1 MVAAT
6 PGLVSAAATKP
17 PYTTRL
23 TTSIRPYSLRSRG
36 ETSWRGDVPAGA
48 CGVGMEKLQFVKG
61 DGGCGRSAL
70 VQRHVNYCKKLRLDS
85 APCEPDLTVDPKR
98 RKERPQAEG

>member
-23 TTSIRPYSLRSRG
+23 TNSIRPYNVRSRG

-61 DGGCGRSAL
+61 DRGCGRAAL
-70 VQRHVNYCKKLRLDS
+70 VQRHVNYCKELRASTQLRASPISPSIRS
-85 APCEPDLTVDPKR
+85 A
-98 RKERPQAEG
+98 GSSG